1 MEENL
6 VPHKQGEDDMV
17 IVMGTARLGPGEMER
32 LLPDMQAQ
40 LAATRAED
48 GCESYVFA
56 RDVLDPDVLQI
67 SERWRDNDALAA
79 HFHTPHMAKFNAA
92 IGAANVLSLVVKAY
106 DENGERTLMGK

>member
-1 MEENL
+1 
-6 VPHKQGEDDMV
+6 MV
-17 IVMGTARLGPGEMER
+17 IVMGTARLAPGEIDR
-32 LLPDMQAQ
+32 LLPDMREQ
-40 LAATRAED
+40 LAATRVED

-92 IGAANVLSLVVKAY
+92 IGAAKVMSLRVKAY
-106 DENGERTLMGK
+106 DENGERTLMGG